1 MRQLVISKNNLFFYF
16 LIFGYL
22 FGVIFYDYLKFDF
35 TDELMALFLVFF
47 AGATVYER
55 KDIKQLK
62 PLLYLSLIFLFYTVY
77 SFIIKSNV
85 PQAILTDLA
94 IQIKPFLGFFCAWL
108 IAPRLNKQQ
117 RLFTSILCILIGC
130 LIVVIFAT
138 GNMWTFFIHP
148 SRLATSATVTA
159 LLYLYVSSFTWKD
172 ILIFIILLSVGFLST
187 RSKFYG
193 FWGVST
199 ILIIYVKI
207 FREIKIGFKSII
219 TLSVVIIIAIALSWE
234 KIVVYYI
241 DGAMNS
247 REMWSRPAMMGTLFL
262 ILIDYLPFGCGLGS
276 FGTFASAKYYSNTY
290 AEYGLDKLWGLS
302 EDKPD
307 FIADAFYPE
316 LAQFGIVGVVLYFWF
331 WGWILTKANN
341 SQSLQPKC
349 LLLIYLIFIFFLIE
363 GIADSTFTHN
373 RGLFIL
379 ILLGIVLPNSS
390 RNEQKL

>member
-187 RSKFYG
+187 RSKF
-193 FWGVST
+193 
-199 ILIIYVKI
+199 
-207 FREIKIGFKSII
+207 R
-219 TLSVVIIIAIALSWE
+219 
-234 KIVVYYI
+234 
-241 DGAMNS
+241 
-247 REMWSRPAMMGTLFL
+247 
-262 ILIDYLPFGCGLGS
+262 
-276 FGTFASAKYYSNTY
+276 
-290 AEYGLDKLWGLS
+290 S
-302 EDKPD
+302 E
-307 FIADAFYPE
+307 E
-316 LAQFGIVGVVLYFWF
+316 RRVG
-331 WGWILTKANN
+331 KE
-341 SQSLQPKC
+341 C
-349 LLLIYLIFIFFLIE
+349 
-363 GIADSTFTHN
+363 
-373 RGLFIL
+373 
-379 ILLGIVLPNSS
+379 
-390 RNEQKL
+390 